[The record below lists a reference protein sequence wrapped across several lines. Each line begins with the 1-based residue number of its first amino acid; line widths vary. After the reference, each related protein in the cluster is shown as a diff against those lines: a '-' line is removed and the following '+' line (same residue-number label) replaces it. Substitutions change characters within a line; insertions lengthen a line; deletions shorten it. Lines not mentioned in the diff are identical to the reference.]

1 VALVAFS
8 TKVVRLGFIIGLQLV
23 ASLLLVEDI
32 PYRQVGL
39 VASLL
44 LVEDIP
50 YRQVGALATQKVAQL
65 ASWSRA
71 ELNGLPHN
79 IVKTYFA

>member
-32 PYRQVGL
+32 PYRQVGTF
-39 VASLL
+39 
-44 LVEDIP
+44 
-50 YRQVGALATQKVAQL
+50 ATQKVAQL

-79 IVKTYFA
+79 IKTYLA